1 MSDTRLRIALIT
13 VSIAFLS
20 IGFANAACYLNVV
33 EEDSSEY
40 EGYLNVSLD
49 VPTSSPYIAEMM
61 ITDENQAFFPDAA
74 IETILV
80 NIPADQIESV
90 TDSEGNEW
98 EINEA
103 SEEADGLGTFN
114 TSIEPGEDAEST
126 PAATVTID
134 LVDTWDESFPRN
146 DEGYLIAVEIANIGE
161 ASDESAWVTI
171 GFCEEE
177 TPVEEIPVDEAPA
190 DGNETETDNETVTDD
205 NVTDDNETVIVD
217 DNETTDNETIIII
230 DDNETIGDNETPA
243 AVDCYLNVVQEEKS
257 EYEGLLN
264 ATLTVD
270 NETNNTAEI
279 DLSNETLETF
289 QNASISTILLNVP
302 AEEIDNV
309 TDAEGNELNITETE
323 VSETNDMP
331 FGQFL
336 TRITSIISDQEENA
350 FGSFITEITVPET
363 ANATGPI
370 TISFTDEWEGVLPPN
385 NESYGIALE
394 VQNIGEME
402 EDSAWITLGSC
413 EVNDTAAND
422 TMPANDSQD
431 IFITLQNEHE
441 TVIGLLE
448 EAIGTGSADTFMQ
461 IRDELSIHMTGEEEV
476 VYPALQDIGLEEHA
490 QLAEQEHAEARLL
503 IAELEAM
510 DEEDEMWIPTLVQ
523 LQEVVEQHVMHEEED
538 IFPLAQEQLS
548 TEEAQQLEE
557 EYLDSKDQ
565 VNTESINTIEVQIT

>member
-33 EEDSSEY
+33 EEGNSEY

-49 VPTSSPYIAEMM
+49 IPTSAPYIAEMM
-61 ITDENQAFFPDAA
+61 ITDENQAFSLDAA

-98 EINEA
+98 EISEA

-114 TSIEPGEDAEST
+114 TSIEPGEDAEPT

-134 LVDTWDESFPRN
+134 FVDTWDESFPRN
-146 DEGYLIAVEIANIGE
+146 DEGYLIAVEITNIGE

-177 TPVEEIPVDEAPA
+177 TPVDETPA

-205 NVTDDNETVIVD
+205 NVTGNETVIVD

-230 DDNETIGDNETPA
+230 DDNETPA
-243 AVDCYLNVVQEEKS
+243 AVDCYLNIVQEEKS

-264 ATLTVD
+264 ATMAID
-270 NETNNTAEI
+270 NETNNTVEI
-279 DLSNETLETF
+279 ELANETLETF

-309 TDAEGNELNITETE
+309 TDAEGNELNFTATETNK
-323 VSETNDMP
+323 TNDMP

-336 TRITSIISDQEENA
+336 TMITSIIPDQEENT
-350 FGSFITEITVPET
+350 FGNFITKITVTEVE
-363 ANATGPI
+363 NVTGPI
-370 TISFTDEWEGVLPPN
+370 TISFTDAWEGVLPPN
-385 NESYGIALE
+385 NEGYVIAAE

-402 EDSAWITLGSC
+402 EESTWITLGFC

-422 TMPANDSQD
+422 TMPANDPGY
-431 IFITLQNEHE
+431 FH
-441 TVIGLLE
+441 
-448 EAIGTGSADTFMQ
+448 
-461 IRDELSIHMTGEEEV
+461 
-476 VYPALQDIGLEEHA
+476 HA
-490 QLAEQEHAEARLL
+490 AE
-503 IAELEAM
+503 
-510 DEEDEMWIPTLVQ
+510 
-523 LQEVVEQHVMHEEED
+523 
-538 IFPLAQEQLS
+538 
-548 TEEAQQLEE
+548 
-557 EYLDSKDQ
+557 
-565 VNTESINTIEVQIT
+565 